1 MHPTPM
7 HAHYLTVSE
16 SRRWAMDNP
25 VGNPYHDFK
34 TKEMPVVAVAVIAYG
49 ASMAYAAGTL
59 LSLGGLMMA
68 SGALSLA
75 GQLTGNRTLSTLGA
89 VAGVAAAG
97 IGLWQAASAAGG
109 VTTGEAVT
117 TMADAGADTSA
128 GITSS
133 VQAAPVAGADAALA
147 ANSGIPST
155 TINLAD
161 TTAASGMTGADL
173 MAASTAPSSQ
183 SATSIGS
190 LIADP
195 VSSSGFNAMGN
206 GLTGAAPSAAAPFA
220 NAYGLPEAA
229 SGLGAGIGESGAMS
243 VTGSAPSAAAP
254 VDAAAGGA
262 DAGSSINIRTD
273 GGAMQSEAAKAVKE
287 GASYGSDVAGNSGS
301 SSAAGSGDQGLLGSA
316 KKFGEFVIDPKNK
329 DFVTKTMDMG
339 GQMFKAYSEK
349 DLYDAQE
356 ELAKAQASG
365 VQANIELAR
374 AKVEEVNYALEL
386 AKKRQQNINTRATS
400 AAAQAGAINPNA
412 NIFSTAAKP
421 AQGGLIFSG
430 AK

>member
-1 MHPTPM
+1 MYPTPM

-75 GQLTGNRTLSTLGA
+75 GQLTGNKTLSTLGA

-97 IGLWQAASAAGG
+97 IGLWQAAGGFSSAGNMAP
-109 VTTGEAVT
+109 VETAVSTTGEA
-117 TMADAGADTSA
+117 ANSISGAAANAPLAGT
-128 GITSS
+128 
-133 VQAAPVAGADAALA
+133 DAALA
-147 ANSGIPST
+147 ASNSSVNIGLQNGMSVSPAA
-155 TINLAD
+155 AD
-161 TTAASGMTGADL
+161 SFSATPLGEAMNAGNAGQMSMAPAGAIGQGQGMTNLLSGGAPGWSEAAAGVSASAPATSLGAD
-173 MAASTAPSSQ
+173 
-183 SATSIGS
+183 IG
-190 LIADP
+190 
-195 VSSSGFNAMGN
+195 
-206 GLTGAAPSAAAPFA
+206 A
-220 NAYGLPEAA
+220 N
-229 SGLGAGIGESGAMS
+229 GAMS
-243 VTGSAPSAAAP
+243 VTGSAPSAAVP

-287 GASYGSDVAGNSGS
+287 GASYGSDVAGSSGS

-329 DFVTKTMDMG
+329 DLVTKTMDMG

-374 AKVEEVNYALEL
+374 AKVEEVNYSLEL